1 MNFPIHGQKV
11 SKFGNTGFFS
21 YQRKPSSFKNS
32 PFADDAILDCLSD
45 NSIAILLII
54 HPYLFV
60 VDPNSAPL
68 FAGSKL
74 DDNVKRY
81 VPKNVHVFNYK
92 TWLGDVSLFT

>member
-1 MNFPIHGQKV
+1 MFQYLAKKYQNGATHRIL
-11 SKFGNTGFFS
+11 S
-21 YQRKPSSFKNS
+21 YQRKPSSSKNS
-32 PFADDAILDCLSD
+32 PFADDVILDCLSD
-45 NSIAILLII
+45 NSIVISLII

-81 VPKNVHVFNYK
+81 VPKNVHVLNYK

>member
-1 MNFPIHGQKV
+1 M
-11 SKFGNTGFFS
+11 
-21 YQRKPSSFKNS
+21 
-32 PFADDAILDCLSD
+32 ILDCLSD
-45 NSIAILLII
+45 NSIVISLII

-92 TWLGDVSLFT
+92 TWLGDVSLFTYIKETTFLVDLIRFQGMLPRRENDKNAIKSIPIDLK